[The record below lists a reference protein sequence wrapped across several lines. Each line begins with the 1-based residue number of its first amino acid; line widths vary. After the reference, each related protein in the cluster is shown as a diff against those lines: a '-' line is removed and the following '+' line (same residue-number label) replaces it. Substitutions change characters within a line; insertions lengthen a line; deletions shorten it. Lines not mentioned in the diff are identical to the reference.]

1 MISDESAWSS
11 TLLCMRFRRKIVCVA
26 MLFCLNCMAYAQE
39 LSLFCEE
46 DKPLQHYNGQG
57 KLTGFTIEIVEEI
70 QKRIG
75 SNSPIQV
82 VPWARG
88 IEMLNNNSNTL
99 LFTMART
106 PERDS
111 LYQWIG
117 PISSISYGLYA
128 KVDTDVKINSLDDA
142 RKVGLIGVY
151 RNDIRDQT
159 LTRLGFTNL
168 DRANSNISSFKKLMV
183 GRIAVYAD
191 SKMGV
196 ASLAKSAGYQLSDVK
211 MVFHLFDSQLYI
223 AVSKDT
229 NKNIVSRWNE
239 TLDEMKKDKSFNRLQ
254 KKYSIE

>member
-1 MISDESAWSS
+1 MLAFSLRRRH
-11 TLLCMRFRRKIVCVA
+11 TPTQLLASLAFLLIGGIA
-26 MLFCLNCMAYAQE
+26 HAQD
-39 LSLFCEE
+39 LSLYCEE
-46 DKPLQHYNGQG
+46 DKPLQFYNAQG
-57 KLTGFTIEIVEEI
+57 KLTGFTVEIVEEI
-70 QKRIG
+70 QKRLG
-75 SNSPIQV
+75 TNAPIQV
-82 VPWARG
+82 VPWSRG
-88 IEMLNNNSNTL
+88 VEMLSRTPNTM

-106 PERDS
+106 PERES
-111 LYQWIG
+111 QYQWVG

-128 KVDTDVKINSLDDA
+128 KANSDIKIETIDDA

-159 LTRLGFTNL
+159 LTRLGFNNL
-168 DRANSNISSFKKLMV
+168 DRANSNISSFKKLMI
-183 GRIAVYAD
+183 GRINVYAD

-239 TLDEMKKDKSFNRLQ
+239 ALEEMKKDKSFQRLQ
-254 KKYSIE
+254 KKYAIE